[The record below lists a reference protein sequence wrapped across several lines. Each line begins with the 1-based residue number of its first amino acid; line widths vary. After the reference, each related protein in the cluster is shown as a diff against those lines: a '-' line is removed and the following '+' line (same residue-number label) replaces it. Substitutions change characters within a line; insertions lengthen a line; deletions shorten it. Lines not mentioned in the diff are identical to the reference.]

1 MRLYVSD
8 LGNWGIVNEEV
19 FGFALVNCD
28 DWEEEHFQQV
38 DEASDSQK
46 LIVALAM
53 RRQIDDENQIGRA
66 SWDDVPD
73 LLDRLMEIAK
83 ESDSVELHEI
93 AVDLNEA
100 LGL

>member
-28 DWEEEHFQQV
+28 DWTEEHFKEL
-38 DEASDSQK
+38 DDASDNKK
-46 LIVALAM
+46 LITALAV
-53 RRQIDDENQIGRA
+53 RRQIDDDNEIGRA
-66 SWDDVPD
+66 RWDDVPD
-73 LLDRLMEIAK
+73 LLDRLMEVAK
-83 ESDSVELHEI
+83 ETDSVELHAI